1 MFAKPSVLR
10 EKKMTFFG
18 TSFRSS
24 NRKAVSAR
32 SHGSAALILLLV
44 SFTLMLSSTAF
55 AQVFNVTSGYAGA
68 EAGDWS
74 QGGTVTGPA
83 DDSCVNMG
91 AVGKENN
98 VFSFGFNIP
107 LDATITELRAYTKAG
122 ANSPQIVGVQLASD
136 ASVVPPVTIGNLVP
150 FPFPDV
156 GSGSCAATVVSDVG
170 NGLGFWGLGSL
181 DPAVVNSP
189 NFGMLFIKQ
198 ETSSIKVDS
207 ICMQINYET
216 DTGPAVAEGCFSAGF
231 TVEKTY
237 DDGNTDPVSVSLTCT
252 DGTVLPPSAL
262 AAPGSPAV
270 FSVNDFDP
278 QGTPLCT
285 ATEVV
290 PEGYEGDES
299 DCVDVDLFA
308 DGTCTIANS
317 LIAATFEVYKDFI
330 PDNPALVPMTL
341 ECTTGVVSPPTA
353 DASEGSPAVFTVT
366 GFDPGATCTATEVPI
381 PGYIVDDTDCQ
392 DGDLITAGGTSQCT
406 ITNTLRSDNFTVN
419 KTYDDGNTDP
429 VSVSLACENGTVIN
443 SPQDAAP
450 GAPAIFTVEGHLGDP
465 NCTATEVVPDGY
477 IGDESDCANVA
488 LVSDGECT
496 INNLVRSDQFV
507 VQKTYDDGNTDPVS
521 VSLVCSDGDVTVSP
535 LDAAPGAPAVFDVTG
550 YVGDPTCTA
559 TEVVPAGYDG
569 NETDCLNVPLLA
581 DGTCTIANSLR
592 TAEFTVTKE
601 YTDDNT
607 DPVSVS
613 LDCVS
618 GTVTT
623 TPLDA
628 APGAPAVFEVTG
640 YVDDPNCTATE
651 VVPAGYDGDETD
663 CDGVPLLADGACN
676 IVNTL
681 RTAQFEVSKEY
692 SDDNTDPVSV
702 SLICSSG
709 TVTTSPLDAAPGDAA
724 LFEVTGYEGEPTC
737 TATEDVPSGYD
748 GDDSGCLDV
757 GLLEPGSCTIT
768 NTLRTAEFTVNKEY
782 TDDNVNPV
790 SVSLACSSGVVS
802 ESPLDA
808 APGDAAVFEV
818 TGYDGDP
825 TCTAVEFVPDG
836 YEADLSDCTSVAL
849 EADGECT
856 IVNTP
861 IAAASF
867 FTTKDFS
874 DDNPA
879 GVTAM
884 ISCNTGLPLEQ
895 DFEIFDAP
903 GGHVNFIV
911 GDFESGTMD
920 CVITEL
926 EVPEGYSVMYVAG
939 LGPDGE
945 AGDVSGGPDGCF
957 FEDIVTGAFT
967 CEIVNTADKAT
978 YTVVKDWVIHLQG
991 GDLVY
996 PIADVTI
1003 TCDSAIT
1010 GEDEVDGVWTKSGD
1024 LGDGGTL
1031 IAEVDVS
1038 TGPAT
1043 CSASEEILD
1052 SSVESSSEGC
1062 GEVQLS
1068 AAGSHTCTFTNT
1080 VFFEGIPTM
1089 NQYGLALLALLMLG
1103 IGAVGLRRF
1112 V

>member
-1 MFAKPSVLR
+1 MA
-10 EKKMTFFG
+10 
-18 TSFRSS
+18 
-24 NRKAVSAR
+24 
-32 SHGSAALILLLV
+32 
-44 SFTLMLSSTAF
+44 SSTAF
-55 AQVFNVTSGYAGA
+55 AQILNVTHGYAGA
-68 EAGDWS
+68 ELGDWS

-98 VFSFGFNIP
+98 VHNFGFSIP
-107 LDATITELRAYTKAG
+107 LDATITEVRAFTKAG
-122 ANSPQIVGVQLASD
+122 ANSPQVVGVQLASD
-136 ASVVPPVTIGNLVP
+136 ATVIPVPPASLLGNLVP

-156 GSGSCAATVVSDVG
+156 GAGNCASTQVSDVG

-181 DPAVVNSP
+181 DPSVVNSP
-189 NFGMLFIKQ
+189 DFGMIFIKQ

-207 ICMQINYET
+207 ICMQISYET
-216 DTGPAVAEGCFSAGF
+216 DAGPAEAEGCFSAPF

-237 DDGNTDPVSVSLTCT
+237 DDGNTDPVTVTLTCS
-252 DGTVLPPSAL
+252 DGDVLPPSAL
-262 AAPGSPAV
+262 AAPGFPAV

-278 QGTPLCT
+278 EGTPLCT
-285 ATEVV
+285 ATEDV
-290 PEGYEGDES
+290 PEGYVGDES
-299 DCVDVDLFA
+299 DCVNVDLFA

-317 LIAATFEVYKDFI
+317 LIAATFEVHKDFS
-330 PDNPALVPMTL
+330 PNDPALVSMTL
-341 ECTTGVVSPPTA
+341 TCTSGTVSPPMD
-353 DASEGSPAVFTVT
+353 DASEGSPAVFTIE

-381 PGYIVDDTDCQ
+381 PGYIADETDCQ
-392 DGDLITAGGTSQCT
+392 DGDLITDGGTSQCT

-429 VSVSLACENGTVIN
+429 VSVSLVCDNGTVLN

-450 GAPAIFTVEGHLGDP
+450 GLPAVFTVEGHLGNP

-496 INNLVRSDQFV
+496 INNIVRSDQFV

-521 VSLVCSDGDVTVSP
+521 VSLVCSDGTVTTSP
-535 LDAAPGAPAVFDVTG
+535 LPAAPGVPAVFEVTG
-550 YVGDPTCTA
+550 YEGDPTCTA
-559 TEVVPAGYDG
+559 TEVVPDGYDG
-569 NETDCLNVPLLA
+569 DESDCVNVPLLA

-601 YTDDNT
+601 YSDGNT
-607 DPVSVS
+607 DAVSVS
-613 LDCVS
+613 LTCSDGDVTVS
-618 GTVTT
+618 
-623 TPLDA
+623 PLDA
-628 APGAPAVFEVTG
+628 APGAAAVFEVTG
-640 YVDDPNCTATE
+640 YNGDPDCTATE
-651 VVPAGYDGDETD
+651 VVPVGYDGDESD
-663 CDGVPLLADGACN
+663 CVDVPLLADGACN

-681 RTAQFEVSKEY
+681 RTAAFTVSKEY
-692 SDDNTDPVSV
+692 DDGNTDPVSV
-702 SLICSSG
+702 SLTCSDG
-709 TVTTSPLDAAPGDAA
+709 TVTASPLNAAPGDDAV
-724 LFEVTGYEGEPTC
+724 FEVTGYEGEPTC

-748 GDDSGCLDV
+748 GDDSNCEDV
-757 GLLEPGSCTIT
+757 GLLDPGFCTIT
-768 NTLRTAEFTVNKEY
+768 NTLRVAEFTVNKEY
-782 TDDNVNPV
+782 TDENTNPV
-790 SVSLACSSGVVS
+790 SVSLGCTSGIVS
-802 ESPLDA
+802 DSPLPA
-808 APGDAAVFEV
+808 APGAPAVFEV

-825 TCTAVEFVPDG
+825 NCTAVEFVPEG

-861 IAAASF
+861 LAMANF

-903 GGHVNFIV
+903 GGHVDFIV
-911 GDFESGTMD
+911 GDFESGVMD

-926 EVPEGYSVMYVAG
+926 EVPEGYSVTYVAG
-939 LGPDGE
+939 LGEDGE

-957 FEDIVTGAFT
+957 FENVVTGGFT
-967 CEIVNTADKAT
+967 CEIINTANPAT

-991 GDLVY
+991 GDLVF

-1010 GEDEVDGVWTKSGD
+1010 GGDEDDGIWTLSGD
-1024 LGDGGTL
+1024 LGDGDTL
-1031 IAEVDVS
+1031 VAEVDVAEGS
-1038 TGPAT
+1038 AT
-1043 CSASEEILD
+1043 CSASEEVLD
-1052 SSVESSSEGC
+1052 SSVETDSSGC

-1068 AAGSHTCTFTNT
+1068 AGGSHVCTFTNT
-1080 VFFEGIPTM
+1080 VFFEGIPTL

-1103 IGAVGLRRF
+1103 IGAIGFRRF

>member
-1 MFAKPSVLR
+1 MSR
-10 EKKMTFFG
+10 TG
-18 TSFRSS
+18 TS
-24 NRKAVSAR
+24 NRLLKLVDPPAR
-32 SHGSAALILLLV
+32 SGVLWVTLTALLSFGLLA
-44 SFTLMLSSTAF
+44 TSSAF
-55 AQVFNVTSGYAGA
+55 AQIENVTHRYAGA
-68 EAGDWS
+68 DAGDWS
-74 QGGTVTGPA
+74 QGGTVIGPA

-98 VFSFGFNIP
+98 VYNFGFNIP
-107 LDATITELRAYTKAG
+107 LDATITEVRAYTKAG

-136 ASVVPPVTIGNLVP
+136 ASVIPPVTIGNLVP

-156 GSGSCAATVVSDVG
+156 GAGNCASTVVSNVG
-170 NGLGFWGLGSL
+170 NGIGFWGLGSL
-181 DPAVVNSP
+181 APATVNSP
-189 NFGMLFIKQ
+189 DFGMLFIKQ

-207 ICMQINYET
+207 ICMQISYET
-216 DTGPAVAEGCFSAGF
+216 DTGPAVAEGCFSAPF

-237 DDGNTDPVSVSLTCT
+237 DDGNTDPVSVSLTCS
-252 DGTVLPPSAL
+252 DGSVLPASAL

-278 QGTPLCT
+278 EGTPLCT

-290 PEGYEGDES
+290 PEGYSGDES

-330 PDNPALVPMTL
+330 PNNPAQVSMTL
-341 ECTTGVVSPPTA
+341 TCTSGTVSPPSA
-353 DASEGSPAVFTVT
+353 NASEGSPAVFTVE

-381 PGYIVDDTDCQ
+381 PGYIANETDCQ
-392 DGDLITAGGTSQCT
+392 DGDLITDGGTSQCT
-406 ITNTLRSDNFTVN
+406 ITNTLRSDDFTVN

-429 VSVSLACENGTVIN
+429 VSVSLTCDNGTVVA
-443 SPQDAAP
+443 SPLDAAP
-450 GAPAIFTVEGHLGDP
+450 GAPAVFTVTGHLGDP

-477 IGDESDCANVA
+477 IGDQSDCAGVA

-496 INNLVRSDQFV
+496 INNMVRSDQFV
-507 VQKTYDDGNTDPVS
+507 VQKTYDDGSTVPVS
-521 VSLVCSDGDVTVSP
+521 VSLTCSDGDVTVSP
-535 LDAAPGAPAVFDVTG
+535 LDAAPGAPAVFEVTG
-550 YVGDPTCTA
+550 YEGDPTCTA
-559 TEVVPAGYDG
+559 TEVVPAGYDADQ
-569 NETDCLNVPLLA
+569 TDCVSVALLA

-601 YTDDNT
+601 YSDDNT

-613 LDCVS
+613 LECSDGDVTVS
-618 GTVTT
+618 
-623 TPLDA
+623 PLDA

-640 YVDDPNCTATE
+640 YEGDPTCIATE
-651 VVPAGYDGDETD
+651 VVPAGYDADQTD
-663 CDGVPLLADGACN
+663 CDDVALVADGACT

-681 RTAQFEVSKEY
+681 RTAQFAVEKFY

-702 SLICSSG
+702 SLTCSDG
-709 TVTTSPLDAAPGDAA
+709 TVTASPLDAAPGSPAM
-724 LFEVTGYEGEPTC
+724 FEVTGYEGDPTC
-737 TATEDVPSGYD
+737 TATEEVPSGYD
-748 GDDSGCLDV
+748 ADQADCVDV
-757 GLLEPGSCTIT
+757 GLLEPGACVIT
-768 NTLRTAEFTVNKEY
+768 NTLRSAEFTVNKEY
-782 TDDNVNPV
+782 SDDNTDPVN
-790 SVSLACSSGVVS
+790 VSLACTSGIVT
-802 ESPLDA
+802 EAPLPA
-808 APGDAAVFEV
+808 APGSPAVFEV
-818 TGYDGDP
+818 TGYDGAP
-825 TCTAVEFVPDG
+825 TCTAVETVPEG
-836 YEADLSDCTSVAL
+836 YEADLSDCTSVPL

-911 GDFESGTMD
+911 GDYVAGTMD
-920 CVITEL
+920 CEITEL
-926 EVPEGYSVMYVAG
+926 EVPEGYSVTYVAG
-939 LGPDGE
+939 LGADGE
-945 AGDVSGGPDGCF
+945 AGDYFGGPDGCF
-957 FEDIVTGAFT
+957 FEDVVTGAFT
-967 CEIVNTADKAT
+967 CEIINTADRAT
-978 YTVVKDWVIHLQG
+978 YTVVKDWVVHLQG
-991 GDLVY
+991 GDIVI
-996 PIADVTI
+996 PEAHVTI
-1003 TCDSAIT
+1003 YCDAAIT
-1010 GEDEVDGVWTKSGD
+1010 DGYEDDGIWTKSGT
-1024 LGDGGTL
+1024 LGDADTL
-1031 IAEVDVS
+1031 VAEVDVT

-1043 CSASEEILD
+1043 CWADEEVFD
-1052 SSVESSSEGC
+1052 SSVESSSSDC

-1080 VFFEGIPTM
+1080 VFFEGIPTL

-1103 IGAVGLRRF
+1103 VGAVGLRRF
-1112 V
+1112 A